1 MSDTLPNKYDDMTD
15 AEIIK
20 ARDKMM
26 NNLVVVLNDGET
38 YTSLSGCVIL
48 EVPQEVMDDEV
59 IAAIQGG
66 LETAKEKGVTL
77 NAEQEAFIEDP
88 EQDADVK
95 RMRENVDG

>member
-20 ARDKMM
+20 VRDKMM

-48 EVPQEVMDDEV
+48 QVPQEVWNVPDD
-59 IAAIQGG
+59 IDYWI
-66 LETAKEKGVTL
+66 KEHSSEGKPISDLL
-77 NAEQEAFIEDP
+77 NNA
-88 EQDADVK
+88 
-95 RMRENVDG
+95 